1 MDFLVYSNFFSLNS
15 RVFQVNRIKENCA
28 QQVDWIQ
35 GSYNN
40 QTKHL
45 RDLGTQHITA
55 LKDQYC
61 DQVYSTNLPFIH
73 LERWSI
79 TINSIYLF
87 TFYSCEGFEII
98 RPVNWAGCV
107 KITYFNGIKYESSVH
122 IRCYGY
128 VKAININSKHLI
140 KCWRIYRVSTLKI
153 AVVERMIILKKVR
166 KGRIVIYLWIQKWP

>member
-1 MDFLVYSNFFSLNS
+1 MNCCACCLRKKPRAKQILQMLDSIEHYKSQQLERLRENYAQQVSQSRPILKQNKINVISFLRSLSSEEKVFGIVSGLPGVFKLFSLNF

-61 DQVYSTNLPFIH
+61 DQVYSTNLPLIH
-73 LERWSI
+73 LERRLI
-79 TINSIYLF
+79 TINSIHLF

-98 RPVNWAGCV
+98 RPVN
-107 KITYFNGIKYESSVH
+107 
-122 IRCYGY
+122 
-128 VKAININSKHLI
+128 
-140 KCWRIYRVSTLKI
+140 
-153 AVVERMIILKKVR
+153 
-166 KGRIVIYLWIQKWP
+166 